1 MKRAPLFLIFLT
13 ACGALWAAPD
23 DIFRQAKTAYGNE
36 QYAEAA
42 NLYES
47 MLNLGVDNM
56 EVYYNLAN
64 AYFRSGDLP
73 RAIQYYR
80 TAWHH
85 APRDPDIKNNLSYAL
100 KTAGVVAPK
109 TFWAERQ
116 LQSLSKDEWTR
127 LAAGAYCLLALFL
140 LLALLMP
147 RRRKLCVGLCSIPA
161 VLLLLSGAGWWQWNT
176 FERRPECV
184 VRAETT
190 VRHGPLD
197 KARAYYNIPAG
208 ALIRQKSTQGDWVE
222 ITYDNKSGGW
232 IKTDNIL
239 HLSP

>member
-1 MKRAPLFLIFLT
+1 MKRVPLFLVILT
-13 ACGALWAAPD
+13 ASSILWAAPE
-23 DIFRQAKTAYGNE
+23 DIFSQAKTAYGNE
-36 QYAEAA
+36 KYAEAA
-42 NLYES
+42 SLYES

-64 AYFRSGDLP
+64 AYFRNGDLP

-85 APRDPDIKNNLSYAL
+85 SPRDPDIQNNLQFAL
-100 KTAGVVAPK
+100 DTAGAIAPK
-109 TFWAERQ
+109 TSWTERPLQ
-116 LQSLSKDEWTR
+116 LLSKHEWTR

-140 LLALLMP
+140 LLALLLP
-147 RRRKLCVGLCSIPA
+147 RRRRLGLGLCSIPA
-161 VLLLLSGAGWWQWNT
+161 VLLLLSAAGWWQWKT

-184 VRAETT
+184 VLAETT

-197 KARAYYNIPAG
+197 KALEFYRIPSG
-208 ALIRQKSTQGDWVE
+208 ALVRQKSTQGEWVE

-232 IKTDNIL
+232 MKTEHVL
-239 HLSP
+239 PLSP